1 MRNINFTDLSENFD
15 SVCNTVNGEKEAV
28 TLTLKSN
35 RKVYIMPE
43 EDYDSIQHFIIPA
56 VSSFPLKFIP
66 KIQNRQNPHSA
77 DFFIYHLLNLKLD
90 LCTCF

>member
-15 SVCNTVNGEKEAV
+15 SVCNTVNGEKEEV

-56 VSSFPLKFIP
+56 VSTI
-66 KIQNRQNPHSA
+66 
-77 DFFIYHLLNLKLD
+77 D
-90 LCTCF
+90 LASR

>member
-43 EDYDSIQHFIIPA
+43 EDYDSIQRFIIPA
-56 VSSFPLKFIP
+56 VSTIDLASHKIGRIPILPIFLFI
-66 KIQNRQNPHSA
+66 
-77 DFFIYHLLNLKLD
+77 IY
-90 LCTCF
+90 

>member
-15 SVCNTVNGEKEAV
+15 SVCNTVNDEKEAV
-28 TLTLKSN
+28 TRTLKSN

-56 VSSFPLKFIP
+56 VSTI
-66 KIQNRQNPHSA
+66 
-77 DFFIYHLLNLKLD
+77 D
-90 LCTCF
+90 LASR

>member
-15 SVCNTVNGEKEAV
+15 SVCYTVNGEKEAV

-56 VSSFPLKFIP
+56 VSTI
-66 KIQNRQNPHSA
+66 
-77 DFFIYHLLNLKLD
+77 D
-90 LCTCF
+90 LASR

>member
-1 MRNINFTDLSENFD
+1 MKQVMQYKGGPPMRNINFTDLSKNFD

-56 VSSFPLKFIP
+56 VSTI
-66 KIQNRQNPHSA
+66 
-77 DFFIYHLLNLKLD
+77 D
-90 LCTCF
+90 LASH

>member
-1 MRNINFTDLSENFD
+1 MKNINFTDLRENFD

-43 EDYDSIQHFIIPA
+43 EDYDCIQRFIIPA
-56 VSSFPLKFIP
+56 VSAK
-66 KIQNRQNPHSA
+66 
-77 DFFIYHLLNLKLD
+77 D
-90 LCTCF
+90 LASH